1 MFTCKL
7 YISSGGTKGKEPAC
21 QCRRHKRNGFD
32 SWLGRSPGGGHGY
45 PLQYSCLDN
54 PMDRGAWRATVHGV
68 TNSQTRLKWLSMHT
82 HNSLWKLFVYF
93 INIYRNRKFKEWDK
107 NEAFTI
113 FFPPN
118 SQCTVLSTLWVCVL
132 FWKYLQEKTETRM
145 RRIMSC
151 LYTALES
158 IQIMRAP
165 MTEDLLQLKML
176 AFCPFW
182 NL

>member
-1 MFTCKL
+1 MKSVALRLTPVFL
-7 YISSGGTKGKEPAC
+7 SGESHGQRSLAGYSPWVTK
-21 QCRRHKRNGFD
+21 
-32 SWLGRSPGGGHGY
+32 
-45 PLQYSCLDN
+45 
-54 PMDRGAWRATVHGV
+54 
-68 TNSQTRLKWLSMHT
+68 SQTRLKWLSMHT
-82 HNSLWKLFVYF
+82 HNSLWKLFVHF
-93 INIYRNRKFKEWDK
+93 IKIYRNRTFKEWDT

-113 FFPPN
+113 FFSPN

-145 RRIMSC
+145 RRVMSC

-158 IQIMRAP
+158 IKIMRAL
-165 MTEDLLQLKML
+165 MTEYLLQLKML